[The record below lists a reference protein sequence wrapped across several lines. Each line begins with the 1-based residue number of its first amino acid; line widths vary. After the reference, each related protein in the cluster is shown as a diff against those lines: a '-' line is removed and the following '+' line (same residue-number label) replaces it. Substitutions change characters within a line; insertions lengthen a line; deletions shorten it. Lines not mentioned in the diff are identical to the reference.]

1 MSARIRILV
10 VDDELIV
17 RESLKGWLKKSGYE
31 VDTASSGPEALQML
45 ELAPYDLLFL
55 DIMMPK
61 MNGLEVLEI
70 VKKRFPETLVV
81 MITAYGSVETAVKAM
96 KNGANDYLMKPFE
109 PETLALL
116 VEKLL
121 QQKKIIEENFLL
133 KEQVARS
140 VRFENIIGVSEEMQ
154 QIFDMIMD
162 ISSTDVPVLIT
173 GETGTGKELVAKA
186 IHAKSPRKH
195 GPFIPI
201 NCGAFPEHLLET
213 ELFGHEKGAFTGA
226 HRAKKG
232 RIEMSHGGTLFL
244 DEVGEIPLKMQID
257 LLRVLET
264 KCFHRVGGTEEIK
277 VDFRILAATNRDL
290 LQEIEKGNFRQD
302 FYYRLNVISLHIP
315 PLRERPEDIPVLAE
329 HFMRRYS
336 RETNKDIDTITPEAM
351 DVLKKYPWPG
361 NVRELQNAIERAVV
375 ISKKRCLDVEEFS
388 FLQVSAKGIGKHK
401 SLEEIEREHIEAM
414 LRAHDWNVSKTARA
428 LKINRVT
435 LHKKIKKY
443 GLKRSGQQACK
454 PGKPEKS

>member
-1 MSARIRILV
+1 MSVKIRILV

-17 RESLKGWLKKSGYE
+17 RESLKGWLKKAGYQ
-31 VDTASSGPEALQML
+31 VDTAASGAEALEML

-121 QQKKIIEENFLL
+121 QQKRLVDENILL
-133 KEQVARS
+133 KEQMARS
-140 VRFENIIGVSEEMQ
+140 VRFENIIGVSSEMQ
-154 QIFDMIMD
+154 KIFEMIMD
-162 ISSTDVPVLIT
+162 ISGTDVPVLIT

-186 IHAKSPRKH
+186 IHAKSLRKH

-244 DEVGEIPLKMQID
+244 DEVGEIPLKMQVD

-264 KCFHRVGGTEEIK
+264 KSFHRVGGTEEIK
-277 VDFRILAATNRDL
+277 VDFRVIAATNRNL
-290 LQEIEKGNFRQD
+290 LEEIRKGNFRQD
-302 FYYRLNVISLHIP
+302 FYYRLNVISLHVP

-336 RETNKDIDTITPEAM
+336 RETNKSIDTITPEAM
-351 DVLKKYPWPG
+351 EVLKSYPWPG

-375 ISKKRCLDVEEFS
+375 ITKKRCLDMEEFS
-388 FLQVSAKGIGKHK
+388 FLQVPRKDVEEAK
-401 SLEEIEREHIEAM
+401 SLEEIEKAHIEAM
-414 LRAHDWNVSKTARA
+414 LRAHNWNISRTARA

-443 GLKRSGQQACK
+443 GLRRSGQSSRSV
-454 PGKPEKS
+454 ET

>member
-1 MSARIRILV
+1 A
-10 VDDELIV
+10 
-17 RESLKGWLKKSGYE
+17 
-31 VDTASSGPEALQML
+31 
-45 ELAPYDLLFL
+45 
-55 DIMMPK
+55 
-61 MNGLEVLEI
+61 
-70 VKKRFPETLVV
+70 
-81 MITAYGSVETAVKAM
+81 
-96 KNGANDYLMKPFE
+96 
-109 PETLALL
+109 
-116 VEKLL
+116 
-121 QQKKIIEENFLL
+121 
-133 KEQVARS
+133 
-140 VRFENIIGVSEEMQ
+140 
-154 QIFDMIMD
+154 
-162 ISSTDVPVLIT
+162 TDVPVLIT
-173 GETGTGKELVAKA
+173 GETGTGKELIAKA

-244 DEVGEIPLKMQID
+244 DEVGEIPLKMQVD

-264 KCFHRVGGTEEIK
+264 KSFHRVGGTEEIN
-277 VDFRILAATNRDL
+277 VDFRILAATNRNL
-290 LQEIEKGNFRQD
+290 LEEINKGNFRQD

-351 DVLKKYPWPG
+351 EVLKRYPWPG

-375 ISKKRCLDVEEFS
+375 ISKKRCLDVDEFS
-388 FLQVSAKGIGKHK
+388 SLQVSQKGAGEAK
-401 SLEEIEREHIEAM
+401 SLEEIEKEHIEAM
-414 LRAHDWNVSKTARA
+414 LRAHDWNISKTARA

-443 GLKRSGQQACK
+443 GLKRSGQDQCK
-454 PGKPEKS
+454 PDNSRKS

>member
-1 MSARIRILV
+1 
-10 VDDELIV
+10 
-17 RESLKGWLKKSGYE
+17 
-31 VDTASSGPEALQML
+31 
-45 ELAPYDLLFL
+45 
-55 DIMMPK
+55 
-61 MNGLEVLEI
+61 
-70 VKKRFPETLVV
+70 
-81 MITAYGSVETAVKAM
+81 
-96 KNGANDYLMKPFE
+96 LMKPFE

-121 QQKKIIEENFLL
+121 QQKKLIDENLLL

-140 VRFENIIGVSEEMQ
+140 VRFENLIGVSDEMQ
-154 QIFDMIMD
+154 KIFSMIMD
-162 ISSTDVPVLIT
+162 ISGTDVPVLIT

-244 DEVGEIPLKMQID
+244 DEVGEIPLKMQVD

-264 KCFHRVGGTEEIK
+264 KTFHRVGGTEEIK
-277 VDFRILAATNRDL
+277 VDFRVLAATNRNL
-290 LQEIEKGNFRQD
+290 LEEINKGNFRQD
-302 FYYRLNVISLHIP
+302 LYYRLNVISLHIP

-336 RETNKDIDTITPEAM
+336 RETNKNIDTITPEAM
-351 DVLKKYPWPG
+351 EILRNYPWPG

-388 FLQVSAKGIGKHK
+388 FLQVSEKGVGTAK
-401 SLEEIEREHIEAM
+401 SLEEIEKAHIEAM
-414 LRAHDWNVSKTARA
+414 LRAHNWNISRTAKA

-443 GLKRSGQQACK
+443 GLKRSGRSTCRADNVK
-454 PGKPEKS
+454 RS